1 MSTVFLSGLKERA
14 CSSGLETRIFSRV
27 LTASSLGIVLR
38 SASIAR
44 QCLDSGFG
52 GTKSFTST
60 QGFDR
65 TNIPAA

>member
-1 MSTVFLSGLKERA
+1 MPSSCQASKKGLAAQDWKQGSSVLSLLR
-14 CSSGLETRIFSRV
+14 R
-27 LTASSLGIVLR
+27 GIVLR

-44 QCLDSGFG
+44 QCLDSDFG